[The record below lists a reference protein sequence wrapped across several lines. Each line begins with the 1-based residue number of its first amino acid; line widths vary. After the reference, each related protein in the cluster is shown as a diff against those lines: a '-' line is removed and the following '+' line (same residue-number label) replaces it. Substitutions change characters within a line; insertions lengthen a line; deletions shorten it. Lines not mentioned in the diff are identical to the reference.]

1 MFTEKQNLQSD
12 DIILLLLVRF
22 LTNKRIISSAFQTPS
37 EVNAKDILFS
47 LVDYCIEKKIFSMED
62 YQKKILF
69 MKSNDFIG
77 KGVDTMLDLLTEKGL
92 CTGRKE
98 FYSYIKDIS
107 KKP

>member
-1 MFTEKQNLQSD
+1 
-12 DIILLLLVRF
+12 
-22 LTNKRIISSAFQTPS
+22 
-37 EVNAKDILFS
+37 
-47 LVDYCIEKKIFSMED
+47 
-62 YQKKILF
+62 